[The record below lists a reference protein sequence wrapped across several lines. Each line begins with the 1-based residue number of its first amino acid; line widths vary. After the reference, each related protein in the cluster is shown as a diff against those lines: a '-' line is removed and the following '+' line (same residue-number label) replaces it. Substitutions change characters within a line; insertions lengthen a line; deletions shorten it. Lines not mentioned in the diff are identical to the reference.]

1 MMQNGLIKALPRLL
15 GRYSGKSFRTFST
28 TVKEDLSRIQMTSSG
43 PIAITT
49 ECNIVDTQDIPK
61 WPVFRVLD
69 PSGNIIEG
77 AEAPDTDPQTLVKM
91 YEFMGRIRQF
101 DDIMYNAQRQGRIS
115 FYMQHLGEEGSLIG
129 SAASLKPQDLVL
141 AQYREAGVLFW
152 RGFTMQQ
159 AADQCF
165 SNIADKGKGRQ
176 MPVHYGCKELNFQTI
191 SSPLATQLPQAVGAA
206 YMMKRKNTLAAANNP
221 DFNLV
226 NDGEA
231 VICYFGDGA
240 ASEGDFHAALNFS
253 ATLEVPII
261 FFCRN
266 NGYAISTPVEDQF
279 RGDGIISRAA
289 GYGMKAVRVDGN
301 DIMAVQRATKEA
313 REMAIVENR
322 PVLIEAMTYRGGHH
336 STSDDSTRYRSMSEI
351 LYWQEN
357 FDPMTRLRTYLEKNG
372 WWSEDDE
379 QRMKD
384 RERMAAIQAMEYAE
398 AKAKPPLEEMFTDI
412 YFDKP
417 PNLQRQEKELL
428 EHIANNADHYKTQH

>member
-1 MMQNGLIKALPRLL
+1 MHGALKNVLGVNRLGLLWSRT
-15 GRYSGKSFRTFST
+15 SFRGFST
-28 TVKEDLSRIQMTSSG
+28 TVKEDVSMQMTSAG
-43 PIAITT
+43 PIPITT
-49 ECNIVDTQDIPK
+49 QCNIVDALDIPK
-61 WPVFRVLD
+61 WNVFRILD
-69 PSGNIIEG
+69 PSGSIIEG
-77 AEAPDTDPQTLVKM
+77 AEPPDTDPQTLVKM
-91 YEFMGRIRQF
+91 YEYMGKIREF

-152 RGFTMQQ
+152 RGFTTQQ

-165 SNIADKGKGRQ
+165 SNIADMGKGRQ

-191 SSPLATQLPQAVGAA
+191 SSPLATQLPQAAGAA
-206 YMMKRKNTLAAANNP
+206 YAVKRKNKEAVASDP
-221 DFNLV
+221 SFDLV
-226 NDGEA
+226 NDGSV

-253 ATLEVPII
+253 ATLDVPII

-289 GYGMKAVRVDGN
+289 GYGIKAVRVDGN
-301 DIMAVQRATKEA
+301 DIMAVKRATNEA
-313 REMAIVENR
+313 REVAITENR

-336 STSDDSTRYRSMSEI
+336 STSDDSTKYRSMSEI

-357 FDPMTRLRTYLEKNG
+357 FDPLTRLRSYLSEKG
-372 WWSEDDE
+372 WWTDEDE

-384 RERMAAIQAMEYAE
+384 RERMEAIQAMEIAE
-398 AKAKPPLEEMFTDI
+398 ARAKPNIKEMFTDV
-412 YFDKP
+412 YADKP
-417 PNLQRQEKELL
+417 PNLLKQEKDLQ
-428 EHIANNADHYKTQH
+428 EHIANNAEHYK